1 MKKKLFLILIAF
13 PFLTVTAIL
22 FQSCLFD
29 FSYEAKICKVD
40 FTSINPTYDNQD
52 TFSGEVGFLVS
63 GYEDNNCSVKS
74 MSLGLVYNSYAM
86 TKCIKW
92 LNSFDTSSFQ
102 ILLDQPLV
110 IDGKTIDANI
120 NLFDVTTFKE
130 GIKIKKREEDCKS
143 VKIEIIVP
151 PNLLDKME
159 FQKGVYN
166 VTFKCE
172 TSDKRTFIKQRQV
185 IFNI

>member
-13 PFLTVTAIL
+13 PFLSVIAIL

-40 FTSINPTYDNQD
+40 FTSINPAYDNPD
-52 TFSGEVGFLVS
+52 TFSGAVGFLVS
-63 GYEDNNCSVKS
+63 GYEDNNCSAKS
-74 MSLGLVYNSYAM
+74 MSLGLVSNSYAM

-92 LNSFDTSSFQ
+92 MNSFDTSSFQ
-102 ILLDQPLV
+102 ILLDQPLT
-110 IDGKTIDANI
+110 IDGKTIAAKV
-120 NLFDVTTFKE
+120 NLFDIPTFKE
-130 GIKIKKREEDCKS
+130 GIKIGKREEDCKS
-143 VKIEIIVP
+143 VEIEIIVP
-151 PNLLDKME
+151 PSLLEKIE

-172 TSDKRTFIKQRQV
+172 TSDKRTFSTQRQV
-185 IFNI
+185 IFSE